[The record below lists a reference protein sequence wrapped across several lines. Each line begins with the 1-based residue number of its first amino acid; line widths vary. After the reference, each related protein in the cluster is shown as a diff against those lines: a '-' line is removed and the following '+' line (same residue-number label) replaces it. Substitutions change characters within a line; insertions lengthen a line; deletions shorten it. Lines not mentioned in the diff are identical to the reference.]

1 MKKQLVDYVRYNL
14 WVNARLV
21 DLFQK
26 SNDALISKEIESS
39 FPSIRTTLIHLWDVE
54 VLWLMRLKG
63 VSPKDFPSKNFSGS
77 NAEVYANLL
86 AISKEFLDFVE
97 KQPAKFFNQPISF
110 SILSAT
116 GEFTHKPADMVHH
129 CMNHQTFHRGQLITM
144 ARQVGITAFP
154 RTDFI
159 MYKREVE
166 GK

>member
-1 MKKQLVDYVRYNL
+1 MKKQLVDYARYNL
-14 WVNARLV
+14 WVNTRLIA
-21 DLFQK
+21 LFQN
-26 SNDALISKEIESS
+26 SDDSLISKEIISS

-110 SILSAT
+110 NILSAT